1 MTEIVITGT
10 GLYSPDDVITNEELV
25 ASFNAY
31 VSHYNERHSV
41 AIEMGDM
48 EPLQTSSADFIVK
61 ASGIKRR
68 HVLDKAGILDIT
80 MMYPKLPER
89 TDDEL
94 SIQAEMA
101 LTAAHEALA
110 DAGRKAEEVDG
121 VIIACSNMQRAYPAM
136 AVELQQA
143 LGAQGFAYD
152 MNVACSSA
160 TFGIQA
166 AVNAIRSGSA
176 KCMLVVSPE
185 ICSAHLNFRDRD
197 SHFIFGDACTAVVLE
212 NRSDAITSRPLM
224 IMGERLITQFS
235 NNIRNNFG
243 FLNRCVESDVKG
255 ANADK
260 LFMQQGR
267 KVFKDVCPMVSNL
280 VVDHLQQL
288 DINAQQIRR
297 LWLHQANL
305 NMNQLIA
312 RRILGREPANDEAPV
327 ILDEYANTSSAGSII
342 CFHLHRQDL
351 LEGDIGVICSFGA
364 GYSAGSII
372 VKQLA

>member
-1 MTEIVITGT
+1 MTEVVITGT

-31 VSHYNERHSV
+31 VSHYNELHSV
-41 AIEMGDM
+41 AIEMGDK
-48 EPLQTSSADFIVK
+48 EPLQPSSADFIVK

-68 HVLDKAGILDIT
+68 HVLDKKGILDIAR
-80 MMYPKLPER
+80 MYPQLPDR
-89 TDDEL
+89 TDDSL

-101 LTAAHEALA
+101 LLAVRQALEDA
-110 DAGRKAEEVDG
+110 DRNAQDVDG
-121 VIIACSNMQRAYPAM
+121 VIVACSNMQRAYPAM
-136 AVELQQA
+136 AVELQNA
-143 LGAQGFAYD
+143 LGVQGFAYD

-166 AVNAIRSGSA
+166 AANAIRSGSA

-212 NRSDAITSRPLM
+212 NRADAITSRPLM
-224 IMGERLITQFS
+224 IMGERLVTQFS

-243 FLNRCVESDVKG
+243 FLNRCVESDTDT
-255 ANADK
+255 ADK

-280 VVDHLQQL
+280 VINHLQHL
-288 DINAQQIRR
+288 GISEQQIRR

-312 RRILGREPANDEAPV
+312 RRILGREPAIDEAPV

-351 LEGDIGVICSFGA
+351 VVEDIGVICSFGA
-364 GYSAGSII
+364 GYSAGSIV